1 MGRVDFESESVRNIQ
16 MPQALNVRQLS
27 HFVRV
32 TVTWMEPELFQYI
45 QARSLAKHNSSPD
58 FEGEKFV
65 IADPMMIGDFSSCP
79 IAPISFSQFWSGTRL
94 KNSKGRSASRV

>member
-1 MGRVDFESESVRNIQ
+1 MF
-16 MPQALNVRQLS
+16 NVRQLS

-32 TVTWMEPELFQYI
+32 TVTRMEAWLFQYI
-45 QARSLAKHNSSPD
+45 QPTSLAKHNSSPD

-65 IADPMMIGDFSSCP
+65 IAEPMIIGEFSSRP
-79 IAPISFSQFWSGTRL
+79 IAPISFNQFWSGTRL